1 MMTRSA
7 WVGLAIG
14 IALLAGGYWY
24 FLMPKDEAVP
34 AVSASTAL
42 IEDVVEAPEQAMQD
56 APIQHPIPEPTLD
69 ATPTPPLE
77 ESDGTVM
84 QTLRELFGTEPVES
98 FLLPREFIRR
108 LVLLVDSLDRDALPL
123 WLRPVRR
130 VAGGFQVNTLAV
142 VDADDAQRIEIA
154 ATNATRYEPYIA
166 MLERV
171 DAARLAAAY
180 QRYYPLFQDA
190 YDRAGNPRARYFNDR
205 LIAIIDHLL
214 ATPVIDEPVALLR
227 PKVIY
232 LYADPELEALSSGQK
247 TLLRMGRQNAAR
259 VQAKLRQI
267 RSAIV
272 ALPTADAATR

>member
-24 FLMPKDEAVP
+24 FFMPKDEP
-34 AVSASTAL
+34 AVVVSPSTAL
-42 IEDVVEAPEQAMQD
+42 VEDVVEVPEQAMQD
-56 APIQHPIPEPTLD
+56 APIQHPMPGPVAST
-69 ATPTPPLE
+69 TPTPPLE
-77 ESDGTVM
+77 ESDGSAM
-84 QTLRELFGTEPVES
+84 QTLRELFGAEPVES

-108 LVLLVDSLDRDALPL
+108 LVLLVDSLDREALPL

-130 VAGGFQVNTLAV
+130 VAGSFQVNTLAV
-142 VDADDAQRIEIA
+142 AGEEGVERIEIA
-154 ATNATRYEPYIA
+154 AANAARYEPYVA

-214 ATPVIDEPVALLR
+214 ATPVVDEPIALVR

-232 LYADPELEALSSGQK
+232 LYADPELQALSSGQK
-247 TLLRMGRQNAAR
+247 ALLRMGRENSAR

-272 ALPTADAATR
+272 ALPKAGASAS

>member
-14 IALLAGGYWY
+14 IAVLAGGYWY
-24 FLMPKDEAVP
+24 VFMPKDEPVAV
-34 AVSASTAL
+34 VSPSTAL
-42 IEDVVEAPEQAMQD
+42 VEDVVEVPEQAMQD
-56 APIQHPIPEPTLD
+56 APIQHPMPEPVAD

-77 ESDGTVM
+77 ESDGSAM
-84 QTLRELFGTEPVES
+84 QTLRELFGAEPVES
-98 FLLPREFIRR
+98 FLLPREFIHR
-108 LVLLVDSLDRDALPL
+108 LVLLVDSLDREALPL

-130 VAGGFQVNTLAV
+130 VAGSFQANTLTLAGEERG
-142 VDADDAQRIEIA
+142 QRIEIA
-154 ATNATRYEPYIA
+154 TTNVARYEPSVA

-171 DAARLAAAY
+171 DATRLAAAY

-205 LIAIIDHLL
+205 LITIIDHLL
-214 ATPVIDEPVALLR
+214 ATPVVDEPIALVR

-232 LYADPELEALSSGQK
+232 LYADPELQALSSGQK
-247 TLLRMGRQNAAR
+247 TLLRMGRDNAAR

-272 ALPTADAATR
+272 ALPTKGTSVP